1 MKSRQTD
8 LTTGNLLRNL
18 IILALPI
25 MASNLVQTLYTVTD
39 AFWLGKLAEGARD
52 AVAAVGISFPLI
64 FFLQSFGFGFVISG
78 NSLIAQYKGAGL
90 TENLKKVTGQYVLIM
105 LAFSAFFLIVSLS
118 LLDNILTWLHTPA
131 EIMDVTR
138 DYMSIIIPAQVFMF
152 IVISIQSFYHGV
164 GDTVIPMK
172 IQMISVGVNLVIDP
186 LMIFGIWIFP
196 EMGVL
201 GAAYATLF
209 ARILAALMVV
219 ISLAIYHK
227 ELLPTLKDI
236 IPDIKML
243 KKIISI
249 SIPASFGQSMTSF
262 GFVFLQSFVNG
273 FGTIVIST
281 NMLSMRIQSLF
292 MMPAMGISTA
302 LSAVIGQN
310 LGAREVQRA
319 KESVGIAL
327 KLITLIMAVGGATIF
342 FFGGSIIKVFIDDT
356 AVIALGAQ
364 VMKITCFTSFIFA
377 IIFVFI
383 GVFNGSG
390 HTKSTMVINIARL
403 WAFRIPLVFILSG
416 AIMNYWIFGKP
427 PLSGIFTILA
437 YPLRER
443 PYFALWYSMLASNIF
458 SAAWAYIIYRK
469 GKWQKAKI
477 HS

>member
-8 LTTGNLLRNL
+8 LTTGNLLHNL

-39 AFWLGKLAEGARD
+39 AFWLGKLTEGARD

-105 LAFSAFFLIVSLS
+105 LAFSAFFLVVSLS
-118 LLDNILTWLHTPA
+118 LLDNILSWLHTPA

-152 IVISIQSFYHGV
+152 IFISIQSFYHGV
-164 GDTVIPMK
+164 GDTVNPMK
-172 IQMISVGVNLVIDP
+172 IQMISVGINLVIDP

-209 ARILAALMVV
+209 ARILAALMAV
-219 ISLAIYHK
+219 ISLATIHK
-227 ELLPTLKDI
+227 ELLPNLKDI

-249 SIPASFGQSMTSF
+249 SIPASFGHSMTSF
-262 GFVFLQSFVNG
+262 GFVFLQSFVNS
-273 FGTIVIST
+273 FGTLVIST

-292 MMPAMGISTA
+292 MMPALGISTA

-327 KLITLIMAVGGATIF
+327 KLVVSIMAVGGATIF
-342 FFGGSIIKVFIDDT
+342 FFGGSIIKVFIDDP

-364 VMKITCFTSFIFA
+364 VMKITCFTSLVFA
-377 IIFVFI
+377 IVFVFL

-416 AIMNYWIFGKP
+416 AIMNYWIFAKP
-427 PLSGIFTILA
+427 PLTGIFTVLA

-443 PYFALWYSMLASNIF
+443 PYFALWYAMLVSNIL
-458 SAAWAYIIYRK
+458 SATWAYIIYRK

>member
-18 IILALPI
+18 VRLALPI

-39 AFWLGKLAEGARD
+39 AFWLGKLAVGARG

-64 FFLQSFGFGFVISG
+64 FFLQSFGFGFVVSG
-78 NSLIAQYKGAGL
+78 NTLIAQYKGAGL
-90 TENLKKVTGQYVLIM
+90 TDNIRKVTGQYVLIM
-105 LAFSAFFLIVSLS
+105 LVVASFFLIGSLS
-118 LLDNILTWLHTPA
+118 LIENILIWLRTPA

-152 IVISIQSFYHGV
+152 IFIGIQSFYHGV
-164 GDTVIPMK
+164 GDTIIPMR
-172 IQMISVGVNLVIDP
+172 IQMISVGLNLIIDP

-196 EMGVL
+196 EMGVI

-209 ARILAALMVV
+209 ARFLAAAMA
-219 ISLAIYHK
+219 IASLATIHK
-227 ELLPTLKDI
+227 ELLPSLKDI
-236 IPDIKML
+236 VPDYKML

-262 GFVFLQSFVNG
+262 GFVVLQGFVNG
-273 FGTIVIST
+273 YGTVVIST
-281 NMLSMRIQSLF
+281 HVLSMRIQSLF
-292 MMPAMGISTA
+292 MMPAMGLSTA

-319 KESVGIAL
+319 KESVGVAL
-327 KLITLIMAVGGATIF
+327 KLVLSIMAVGGAIIF
-342 FFGGSIIKVFIDDT
+342 FFGGIIIKVFIDDP
-356 AVIALGAQ
+356 AVIELGAQ
-364 VMKITCFTSFIFA
+364 VMKITCFTSTVFS
-377 IIFVFI
+377 IIFVFM

-403 WAFRIPLVFILSG
+403 WLFRIPLVFILSG
-416 AIMNYWIFGKP
+416 AIMNFWIFGKP
-427 PLSGIFTILA
+427 PLSGVFTILA
-437 YPLRER
+437 YPLREK
-443 PYFALWYSMLASNIF
+443 PFFALWYSILVSNII
-458 SAAWAYIIYRK
+458 SATWAYIIYRK

>member
-8 LTTGNLLRNL
+8 LTTGNLLSNL

-105 LAFSAFFLIVSLS
+105 LAFSAFFLVVSLS
-118 LLDNILTWLHTPA
+118 LLDNILSWLHTPA

-209 ARILAALMVV
+209 ARILAAVMAVA
-219 ISLAIYHK
+219 SLAIYHK

-236 IPDIKML
+236 IPDSKML

-249 SIPASFGQSMTSF
+249 SIPASFGHSMTSF
-262 GFVFLQSFVNG
+262 GFVFLQGFVNG

-292 MMPAMGISTA
+292 MMPALGLSTA

-327 KLITLIMAVGGATIF
+327 KLVVSIMAVGGATIF
-342 FFGGSIIKVFIDDT
+342 FFGGSIIKVFIDDP

-364 VMKITCFTSFIFA
+364 VMKITCFTSLIFA
-377 IIFVFI
+377 IVFVFL

-427 PLSGIFTILA
+427 PLAGIFTILA

-443 PYFALWYSMLASNIF
+443 PYFALWYSMLASNIL
-458 SAAWAYIIYRK
+458 SAICAYLIYRK